1 MLKNKKSITMKLL
14 QNNFTSPEQ
23 SRRLLDL
30 GLPADSA
37 DCYWHFIRRN
47 EHALLRTELRWLEP
61 SYVDKYTAFVDM
73 AVGHDKYRANRLK
86 TYLPCWSVGR
96 LIEIELMCR
105 EKRAGQIARLYFTA
119 EDNLI
124 DADTIGQSNI
134 TESLI
139 RYMESALY
147 NYDFSKLEE

>member
-1 MLKNKKSITMKLL
+1 MKL

-23 SRRLLDL
+23 SRRLLEL

-61 SYVDKYTAFVDM
+61 PYVDKYTAFVDM

-96 LIEIELMCR
+96 LIEISIICGIGDKVPTELYINKYSL
-105 EKRAGQIARLYFTA
+105 EPLLVENIIHRLEMVADLSVNDISFSRL
-119 EDNLI
+119 ED
-124 DADTIGQSNI
+124 
-134 TESLI
+134 
-139 RYMESALY
+139 
-147 NYDFSKLEE
+147 